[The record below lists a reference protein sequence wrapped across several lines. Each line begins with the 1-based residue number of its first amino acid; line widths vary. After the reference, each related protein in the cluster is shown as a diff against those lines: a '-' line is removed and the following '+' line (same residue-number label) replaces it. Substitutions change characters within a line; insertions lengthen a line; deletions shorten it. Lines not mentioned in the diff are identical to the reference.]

1 MSNKIVKQQADLGV
15 SAYLLMN
22 KFSLLGKKEKTFYF
36 EIEKQNE
43 TKFDELIVN
52 YLFSEFHYF
61 DHCLMGL
68 KKLQDFNLNHSNS
81 SKNYVSD
88 LGVAAYLLM
97 HKFKLTSKLGKN
109 YYFDITSQEEE
120 NQFNEL
126 NLQYTNSEFHD
137 FDSKIMSLKKIGSF
151 FKNNNI

>member
-1 MSNKIVKQQADLGV
+1 MTNKKIVKVQSDLGV

-22 KFSLLGKKEKTFYF
+22 KFNLLGKKDKNFYF
-36 EIEKQNE
+36 EINDNEE
-43 TKFDELIVN
+43 TKFDELIVS
-52 YLFSEFHYF
+52 YLLSEFHYF

-68 KKLQDFNLNHSNS
+68 KKLQDFNIKNNS
-81 SKNYVSD
+81 SYFVTD

-97 HKFKLTSKLGKN
+97 HKFKLISKINKSF
-109 YYFDITSQEEE
+109 YFDVVSNEEE

-126 NLQYTNSEFHD
+126 NLQYTNSDFHD

-151 FKNNNI
+151 FKKNHI

>member
-1 MSNKIVKQQADLGV
+1 MNNNKIVKQQSDLGI

-22 KFSLLGKKEKTFYF
+22 KFNLLGKKDKTFYF
-36 EIEKQNE
+36 EINKENE
-43 TKFDELIVN
+43 NKFDELIVS
-52 YLFSEFHYF
+52 YLLSEFHYF

-68 KKLQDFNLNHSNS
+68 KKLQDFNQTNC

-97 HKFKLTSKLGKN
+97 HKFKLISKIGKN
-109 YYFDITSQEEE
+109 YYFDVTSQEEE

-137 FDSKIMSLKKIGSF
+137 FDSKLMSLKKIGSF
-151 FKNNNI
+151 FKSNNI

>member
-68 KKLQDFNLNHSNS
+68 KKLQDFNFNHLNFSKKTHFN
-81 SKNYVSD
+81 SKN
-88 LGVAAYLLM
+88 
-97 HKFKLTSKLGKN
+97 
-109 YYFDITSQEEE
+109 
-120 NQFNEL
+120 
-126 NLQYTNSEFHD
+126 
-137 FDSKIMSLKKIGSF
+137 
-151 FKNNNI
+151 

>member
-1 MSNKIVKQQADLGV
+1 MNNNKIVKQQSDLGI

-22 KFSLLGKKEKTFYF
+22 KFNLLGKKDKTFYF
-36 EIEKQNE
+36 EINKENE
-43 TKFDELIVN
+43 NKFDELIVS
-52 YLFSEFHYF
+52 YLLSEFHYF

-68 KKLQDFNLNHSNS
+68 KKLQDFNQANC

-97 HKFKLTSKLGKN
+97 HKFKLTSKIGKN
-109 YYFDITSQEEE
+109 YYFDVTSQEEE

-137 FDSKIMSLKKIGSF
+137 FDSKLMSLKKIGSF
-151 FKNNNI
+151 FKSNNI

>member
-1 MSNKIVKQQADLGV
+1 MNNKIVKQQSDLGV

-22 KFSLLGKKEKTFYF
+22 KFNLLGKKDKTFYF
-36 EIEKQNE
+36 EIDKQNE
-43 TKFDELIVN
+43 NKFDELIVN

-68 KKLQDFNLNHSNS
+68 KKLQDFNFNQSNV

-97 HKFKLTSKLGKN
+97 HKFKLISKIGKN
-109 YYFDITSQEEE
+109 YYFDVTSPDEE

-137 FDSKIMSLKKIGSF
+137 FDSKLMSLKKIGSF
-151 FKNNNI
+151 FKRNNI

>member
-1 MSNKIVKQQADLGV
+1 
-15 SAYLLMN
+15 
-22 KFSLLGKKEKTFYF
+22 
-36 EIEKQNE
+36 
-43 TKFDELIVN
+43 
-52 YLFSEFHYF
+52 
-61 DHCLMGL
+61 MGL

-109 YYFDITSQEEE
+109 YYFDIASQEEE

-126 NLQYTNSEFHD
+126 NLEYTNSEFHD